1 MTINANGKALLTATR
16 ELSLKWDETK
26 HFWQDGQS
34 LEFER
39 KFLIELFAS
48 VDKAVEVFDQ
58 LDKLV
63 TKVRADC
70 E

>member
-1 MTINANGKALLTATR
+1 MTISANGKALLTATR

-26 HFWQDGQS
+26 HFWQDAKS

-63 TKVRADC
+63 TKVRADG